1 MNEAK
6 QDLLVVKDM
15 VEEEKAALFK
25 EIRDAVNQVEI
36 DFQSKASD
44 SEKLLRESQAK
55 QDQLL
60 DILDNKIRSLEE
72 EKVKLDEEIQGLR
85 EKVEAALSE
94 KAEAQEQAEAA
105 QEERQ
110 QVLAEKAEAQELAK
124 KAQEEK
130 QLAKKAL
137 EEAEQLA
144 EKALGEKAEAEKLA
158 KKAQEEKQKAEEAMG
173 EAEKL
178 AEKANAADPGG
189 GEPARFA
196 DLRGS
201 ARIVTDDNVLLTKLS
216 ETFSSLAKDIRSIRQ
231 HVEKGNHLSSHGGM
245 SSENVVSSK
254 AATMAAV
261 TAKEPPTGVEQE
273 EVSHL

>member
-55 QDQLL
+55 QDQLF
-60 DILDNKIRSLEE
+60 DMLDNKIRSLEE
-72 EKVKLDEEIQGLR
+72 EKFTLDEEIQGLR

-94 KAEAQEQAEAA
+94 KAAAQERAEAA

-110 QVLAEKAEAQELAK
+110 QVLVEKAEAQELAK

-130 QLAKKAL
+130 Q
-137 EEAEQLA
+137 
-144 EKALGEKAEAEKLA
+144 
-158 KKAQEEKQKAEEAMG
+158 KAEEARG

-178 AEKANAADPGG
+178 AEKANAADPRGA
-189 GEPARFA
+189 PARFA
-196 DLRGS
+196 DFRGS

-245 SSENVVSSK
+245 PSENVVSSK
-254 AATMAAV
+254 AATMAAI